1 MYFVVYY
8 AYSPPF
14 LPPSLHHPPSTPY
27 TVCGITQ
34 RYLALDDRIAW
45 AYYEF
50 STDLLSGETI
60 EEWVALSGKQGEGQ
74 EGNIN
79 IILSFTVRHA
89 SYSSGAIIC

>member
-1 MYFVVYY
+1 M
-8 AYSPPF
+8 
-14 LPPSLHHPPSTPY
+14 LPPLPLSTPY
-27 TVCGITQ
+27 LVTQ

-79 IILSFTVRHA
+79 IILSFTVKSV
-89 SYSSGAIIC
+89 SYSSGAMIC

>member
-1 MYFVVYY
+1 M
-8 AYSPPF
+8 
-14 LPPSLHHPPSTPY
+14 
-27 TVCGITQ
+27 Q

-50 STDLLSGETI
+50 PADMLNGETI

-79 IILSFTVRHA
+79 IILSFTVK
-89 SYSSGAIIC
+89 SIV

>member
-1 MYFVVYY
+1 ML
-8 AYSPPF
+8 
-14 LPPSLHHPPSTPY
+14 LPPSPFPIH
-27 TVCGITQ
+27 CITQ

-79 IILSFTVRHA
+79 IILSFTVRSV
-89 SYSSGAIIC
+89 SYFSGAIIC